1 MKRRN
6 FTLIELLVVIAIIA
20 ILAGMLLPALNNAR
34 MRARAINCVSNL
46 KQLSMGAVGYM
57 DDNRMYF
64 PAGQS
69 YQQGGANSYAW
80 NYALW
85 KGAYIPKF
93 NKVFFCPDAMPTQTA
108 ADENSWRKTY
118 GGVYTADQK
127 PVSLAKSDY
136 QKVGASRIGMLGCAR
151 NPGDADNSNAFR
163 MVTNVTTN
171 GYGYPYLV
179 HSGRGNMVF
188 FDGHVGSI
196 DHGAANSGERWI
208 NSTGVVS
215 PIIRMIRPG
224 AITPDELTQ
233 GD

>member
-108 ADENSWRKTY
+108 ADENS
-118 GGVYTADQK
+118 
-127 PVSLAKSDY
+127 
-136 QKVGASRIGMLGCAR
+136 
-151 NPGDADNSNAFR
+151 
-163 MVTNVTTN
+163 
-171 GYGYPYLV
+171 
-179 HSGRGNMVF
+179 
-188 FDGHVGSI
+188 
-196 DHGAANSGERWI
+196 
-208 NSTGVVS
+208 
-215 PIIRMIRPG
+215 
-224 AITPDELTQ
+224 
-233 GD
+233 